1 MNLWGIIATP
11 FGYLL
16 KGCYYLTQNYV
27 ISLLLF
33 AFIIQIFMC
42 LLFGIKQQKN
52 IIKQARMRPYEVIIR
67 KKYAG
72 RNDQVTLRKQQA
84 EIMDLYQREGYSPF
98 GGCLP
103 MIIQLIILFPLYEVV
118 RRPLEYISGYTG
130 SVCWTLEQ
138 AFGTAGGGAAEVK
151 TASVIRSLGANGG
164 LVNGAPWRDTIQALV
179 GTAEGQI
186 TQADAYAAIETVEYS
201 LGNGMRVLP
210 DVTLFGADLSVEP
223 INAMGTA
230 MWWLIA
236 IPLLNL
242 AFTYISQFVSKKLS
256 YQMGAQEG
264 QGGSMKIMML
274 FLPLMSMFFTFT
286 FASGI
291 GIYWIFRTLLSML
304 QQFVLAKTMPYPRYT
319 EEDIKQIEKEMRQEK
334 RNRVKK
340 PKKVDYETEEYH
352 DVGDD
357 EEMVSTQVQSMLT
370 ANRNFKRKK

>member
-16 KGCYYLTQNYV
+16 KGCYYLTQNYIV
-27 ISLLLF
+27 SLLLF
-33 AFIIQIFMC
+33 ALIVQAFMC

-52 IIKQARMRPYEVIIR
+52 MIKQAKMRPYEVLIR

-84 EIMDLYQREGYSPF
+84 EIMDLYQKEGYSPF

-118 RRPLEYISGYTG
+118 RRPLEYIAGYTG
-130 SVCWTLEQ
+130 SVCWTLES
-138 AFGTAGGGAAEVK
+138 AFGTAGGAAAEVK
-151 TASVIRSLGANGG
+151 TASVIRSLASNGG
-164 LVNGAPWRDTIQALV
+164 FVNGTPWRDTIHALV

-186 TQADAYAAIETVEYS
+186 TSAEAYAAIDTVEYS

-210 DVTLFGADLSVEP
+210 DVSLFGADLSIEP

-230 MWWLIA
+230 LWWLIA
-236 IPLLNL
+236 IPILNL

-256 YQMGAQEG
+256 YQMNEQA
-264 QGGSMKIMML
+264 QGGSMKLMML

-286 FASGI
+286 FASAI
-291 GIYWIFRTLLSML
+291 GIYWIFRTILTML
-304 QQFVLAKTMPYPRYT
+304 QQFILAKAMPYPRYS

-334 RNRVKK
+334 KNRYKK
-340 PKKVDYETEEYH
+340 QNKVDYETEEYH
-352 DVGDD
+352 EVGED
-357 EEMVSTQVQSMLT
+357 EEKVPTQIQSFLGRT
-370 ANRNFKRKK
+370 NFKGKK